1 MIIFISKKGC
11 LILKSVMQPE
21 NPRVSELDLARMSI
35 VSATQLASRETTWE
49 TRFHVDGTYYTV
61 AGFAHRGRP
70 FGLDGDLLLA
80 LQTIFFQAGCPDD
93 SRFSMTPGQLLQMT
107 SLSRS
112 SKDHV
117 RMREGLLRLASVR
130 WEMTTRWTEE
140 GAQKQRTNAAGVI
153 SDLWLD
159 DTAGVEQ
166 MKGVQISEDS
176 NIVIVFTATFASLIR
191 QGLYQMLDGDL
202 LHRLG
207 TPSTRSLYRS
217 LAAHRVKGETL
228 RPTLKLSFPEWT
240 SILGLPRDTQ
250 RSSRILTAS
259 HERLIEEGYLSHVE
273 DTGRGQNRTLTYHFR
288 AAEQSDQ
295 VQALMGNGVAGP
307 VAASLSAD
315 HPERIYPA
323 LRCVEEKLDSGWK
336 PRSLPAAI
344 VDAVRNPGKWGYAA
358 QEVSRA
364 VPRKAPARKAVNAEE
379 APLDPKDTVRSLL
392 RVRLSRSPSPAA
404 LSALES
410 ATPEQLAVL
419 KTALTTHP
427 SNMTLVESVLGCP
440 V

>member
-1 MIIFISKKGC
+1 MIQ
-11 LILKSVMQPE
+11 VMDEQT
-21 NPRVSELDLARMSI
+21 RISELDLARMSI
-35 VSATQLASRETTWE
+35 VSASAKIAPTEKEWNAEFQ
-49 TRFHVDGTYYTV
+49 VDNVFYEV
-61 AGFAHRGRP
+61 KGFAHRKRP
-70 FGLDGDLLLA
+70 YGLDGDLLLS
-80 LQTIFFQAGCPDD
+80 LQTLFAQTGCPADNRI
-93 SRFSMTPGQLLQMT
+93 SVTPIALLRMTRMGF
-107 SLSRS
+107 S
-112 SKDHV
+112 SKEYQ
-117 RMREGLLRLASVR
+117 RMREGLLRLWSVK
-130 WEMTTRWTEE
+130 WEMTARWNE
-140 GAQKQRTNAAGVI
+140 GKELRQRTNASGLL

-159 DTAGVEQ
+159 ERSGLTDPAGVQ
-166 MKGVQISEDS
+166 VSRDGKITV
-176 NIVIVFTATFASLIR
+176 VFTATFGDLIR
-191 QGLYQMLDGDL
+191 QGLYQILDATL
-202 LHRLG
+202 LAQLG
-207 TPSTRSLYRS
+207 TPTARTLYRA
-217 LAAHRVKGETL
+217 LAAHRVKEGNVSTTITVNLTDWSVAIGLQAEPRLALRTL
-228 RPTLKLSFPEWT
+228 N
-240 SILGLPRDTQ
+240 
-250 RSSRILTAS
+250 AA
-259 HERLIEEGYLSHVE
+259 HEHLIAAGYLDHVT
-273 DTGRGQNRTLTYHFR
+273 DQGRGRQRTLTYHFHR
-288 AAEQSDQ
+288 AAQPDHIE
-295 VQALMGNGVAGP
+295 ALSRKGVGSA

-364 VPRKAPARKAVNAEE
+364 APRKAPARKAVNAEE

-427 SNMTLVESVLGCP
+427 SNMTLVESVLGGP